1 MVSSRG
7 QRNLLEQHANMDLP
21 NPPPFLYVS
30 ERELRGRIS
39 QTIFLVPLLVA
50 AFGQASV
57 IGSADA
63 ESV

>member
-1 MVSSRG
+1 M
-7 QRNLLEQHANMDLP
+7 ALP
-21 NPPPFLYVS
+21 NPPLFLYVS

-39 QTIFLVPLLVA
+39 QTIFLVPLLLA

>member
-1 MVSSRG
+1 MAS
-7 QRNLLEQHANMDLP
+7 LLEQHANMDLP

-30 ERELRGRIS
+30 ERELHGRIS
-39 QTIFLVPLLVA
+39 QTHVLVPLVA
-50 AFGQASV
+50 SRSAFGRACV